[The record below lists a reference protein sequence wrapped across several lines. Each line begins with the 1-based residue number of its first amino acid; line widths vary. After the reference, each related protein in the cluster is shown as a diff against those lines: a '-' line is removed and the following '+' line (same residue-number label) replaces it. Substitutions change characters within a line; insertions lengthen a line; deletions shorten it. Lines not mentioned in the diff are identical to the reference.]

1 MQLWLSANSDSPE
14 RPADALILPQGEQPP
29 EWASDIPT
37 FTTSDGALTDGEG
50 RTLGACILIEDQDGQ
65 EAALE
70 FVGLAQW
77 LLLDCLDWTMIP
89 LENLVAAAQGS
100 GTKIAASIHEESQLQ
115 GATFALQSG
124 VDALLL
130 PAKKSMWD
138 AAELLAAERLAETGG
153 VVEESNG
160 VLGEQVELVP
170 LEIISVT
177 PGGVGDRVCVD
188 LVQNL
193 ELGEGLLIGSSS
205 NALCLVHGETIE
217 SDFVPPRPFRV
228 NAGPVHSYILL
239 ADGSTRYLCELEAG
253 DEVLVTSISG
263 SRAVAVGR
271 LKIEPRPLLLAR
283 FRTKNSTGGDEVEGQ
298 IFLQQAETVRLV
310 GVSKETPSITHIQAG
325 ELVLGSVGGAGRHLG
340 RLIGSE
346 VEER

>member
-1 MQLWLSANSDSPE
+1 MQLWLSAGSDSPE
-14 RPADALILPQGEQPP
+14 RPADVLIIPQGEQPP
-29 EWASDIPT
+29 KWSSDIPT
-37 FTTSDGALTDGEG
+37 FTTSDGALTDSEG

-100 GTKIAASIHEESQLQ
+100 GTRIAASIHEESQLQ

-130 PAKKSMWD
+130 PAEKSMWD

-153 VVEESNG
+153 VVEESEG
-160 VLGEQVELVP
+160 VLREQVELVP

-188 LVQNL
+188 LVQNM

-263 SRAVAVGR
+263 SRSVAVGR

-283 FRTKNSTGGDEVEGQ
+283 FRTKNSSVGDEVEGQ

-340 RLIGSE
+340 RPIGSE

>member
-1 MQLWLSANSDSPE
+1 
-14 RPADALILPQGEQPP
+14 
-29 EWASDIPT
+29 
-37 FTTSDGALTDGEG
+37 
-50 RTLGACILIEDQDGQ
+50 LGACILIEDQDGQ

-100 GTKIAASIHEESQLQ
+100 GTKIAACIHEESQLQ

-130 PAKKSMWD
+130 TAEKSMWD
-138 AAELLAAERLAETGG
+138 TAELLAAERLAETGG
-153 VVEESNG
+153 VVEESDG
-160 VLGEQVELVP
+160 VLGELVELVP

-263 SRAVAVGR
+263 SRSVAVGR
-271 LKIEPRPLLLAR
+271 LKIEQRPLLLAR
-283 FRTKNSTGGDEVEGQ
+283 FRTKNNSGEDDVEGQ

-310 GVSKETPSITHIQAG
+310 GVSTETPSITHIQAG

-340 RLIGSE
+340 RPIGSE